1 MKSLQ
6 SLEILKEHIFHR
18 VLSKPSVSTYDIHKN
33 RLKSNETSNK
43 SQFLWFQQSN
53 LDSKPKTA
61 FSSVCFLLFFSD
73 NGELAFTFEFFN
85 GNDPVDPGTAIAL
98 GTDLVGKLTVFF
110 ISVTADKETRIT
122 RRHRSIWSVQGKF
135 QNFSIAVESSFFINN
150 THIPTDAS
158 FSSLSSIY
166 RVDLLYFL
174 GHHTRINLP

>member
-1 MKSLQ
+1 MN
-6 SLEILKEHIFHR
+6 LKLIFL
-18 VLSKPSVSTYDIHKN
+18 VYV
-33 RLKSNETSNK
+33 
-43 SQFLWFQQSN
+43 FF
-53 LDSKPKTA
+53 
-61 FSSVCFLLFFSD
+61 CCFFSD
-73 NGELAFTFEFFN
+73 NGELAFTFELFN
-85 GNDPVDPGTAIAL
+85 GNDPVDSGTAIAL
-98 GTDLVGKLTVFF
+98 GTDLVGKLTAFF
-110 ISVTADKETRIT
+110 ISVTVDKETRIT